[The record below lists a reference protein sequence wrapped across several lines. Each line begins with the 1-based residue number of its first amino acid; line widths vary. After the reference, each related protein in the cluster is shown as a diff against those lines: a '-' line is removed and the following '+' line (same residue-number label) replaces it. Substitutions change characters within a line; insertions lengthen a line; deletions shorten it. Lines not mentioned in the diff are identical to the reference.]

1 MSRTSVCP
9 GRAILERLCAGSL
22 AAHEQRAV
30 EKHCNRCDAC
40 QAAIQEL
47 TYDEEGNPRPISC
60 PRLAVL
66 RGWLYGSISPYACD
80 AVEHH
85 LSTCKACEA
94 DFNAISWGFERVPR
108 PIACP
113 DPMVLKR
120 LLDGSG
126 PQTGHEQ
133 ETIEHHLETCD
144 ACQARLDSL
153 ANGGLNLQGEM
164 RNLGQGSAP
173 ESPGLKRVIGV
184 LKEEIEPETE
194 TSSSTV
200 LTPSEILG
208 FLDPSDTPGD
218 LGKLGPYRVQEVLGK
233 GGMGIV
239 LKAFDP
245 TLHRA
250 VAIKILAPQL
260 ATSSSARQRFAREAR
275 AAAAIRN
282 EHVVAIHSVDEWKG
296 LPYLV
301 MELIPGSSLQARIDR
316 SAPLDLNSILR
327 IGMQVAKGLAAA
339 HAQGLVHRDIKPA
352 NILLENCVERVKIT
366 DFGLAR
372 AVDDASLT
380 QSGVVTGTP
389 LFMAPEQARSEA
401 VDHRADLFSLGA
413 VIYAMCTG
421 RSPFRASTTLGVLKR
436 VCDDNHRPVREVNP
450 DIPEWLAQIIDRLLA
465 KDRAERYQSADEVV
479 DVLGTQLAICQR
491 GNGQSLER
499 GPAPVRQIAAVDDVG
514 PAKGRHT
521 IDDLKAWLETQAVDD
536 VGLAKGHHRHRRWL
550 EIVGFLIVVLA
561 GLFVITE
568 VSGVTNV
575 VNSIANVLGLKKQK
589 GLIVV
594 HLSNPE
600 LRVLVNDKVLPPGVV
615 THILAETL
623 NHHSIGYAVDVFKGD
638 AKLGH
643 EFFNLKPGMMVELT
657 VLNDG
662 KILHLSDGPR
672 RPVPGG
678 YWFGTPTRPLKL
690 SPPVPPRPPIPTA
703 DLSQERIYQEFK
715 RDPEVVT
722 LLNQIKSATEELDR
736 IKGLTRNDADP
747 ARFAAQRRLTK
758 LHESCSELWKTKSE
772 EIRQRLL
779 GEQILHDLNAP

>member
-9 GRAILERLCAGSL
+9 GRAILERLLAGSL
-22 AAHEQRAV
+22 AVHEQRAV

-40 QAAIQEL
+40 QVALHEL

-66 RGWLYGSISPYACD
+66 KGWLYGTISPYACE

-113 DPMVLKR
+113 DLVVLKR

-126 PQTGHEQ
+126 SLPGHEQ
-133 ETIEHHLETCD
+133 EAIEHHLETCD
-144 ACQARLDSL
+144 ACQARLDST
-153 ANGGLNLQGEM
+153 ASGGLNLQGEM
-164 RNLGQGSAP
+164 RNLRQGSAP
-173 ESPGLKRVIGV
+173 ESPSLKRVIGV

-194 TSSSTV
+194 ATSSMA

-245 TLHRA
+245 TLLRA
-250 VAIKILAPQL
+250 VAIKMLAPQL

-301 MELIPGSSLQARIDR
+301 MEFIPGSSLQARIDR

-352 NILLENCVERVKIT
+352 NILLENCVERVKLT

-389 LFMAPEQARSEA
+389 LFMAPEQARSES
-401 VDHRADLFSLGA
+401 VDHRADLFSLGV

-436 VCDDNHRPVREVNP
+436 VCDETHRPVREVNSDVP
-450 DIPEWLAQIIDRLLA
+450 DWLAQIIDRLLS
-465 KDRAERYQSADEVV
+465 KDRAERYQTANEVV
-479 DVLGTQLAICQR
+479 DVLETQLANCQR

-499 GPAPVRQIAAVDDVG
+499 GPAPVRQTAAAVDDVG

-521 IDDLKAWLETQAVDD
+521 IDDLKDWLESQAADD
-536 VGLAKGHHRHRRWL
+536 VGLAKAHLRHRRWL
-550 EIVGFLIVVLA
+550 EIVGSLIVALA

-568 VSGVTNV
+568 VIGVTNV
-575 VNSIANVLGLKKQK
+575 VNSIAKVLGLKKQK
-589 GLIVV
+589 GLIVI

-600 LRVLVNDKVLPPGVV
+600 LRVLLNDKVLDPGRV
-615 THILAETL
+615 TNILSKTL
-623 NHHSIGYAVDVFKGD
+623 TGYSIGYAVEVFKGD
-638 AKLGH
+638 EKIAH
-643 EFFNLKPGMMVELT
+643 EFFNLKPGMMVELR

-662 KILHLSDGPR
+662 KILYEYDGPI
-672 RPVPGG
+672 RPAPGDRI
-678 YWFGTPTRPLKL
+678 GTPSRPLKP
-690 SPPVPPRPPIPTA
+690 SPPVPPSPPIPTA
-703 DLSQERIYQEFK
+703 DLSQERIYEEFK
-715 RDPEVVT
+715 RDPEVVS
-722 LLNQIKSATEELDR
+722 LLNQIQSTTDELDR
-736 IKGLTRNDADP
+736 IKRLTRNAADP
-747 ARFAAQRRLTK
+747 ARVAPQRRLTK
-758 LHESCSELWKTKSE
+758 LHESCNELWKTKSE
-772 EIRQRLL
+772 EIRRRLL
-779 GEQILHDLNAP
+779 GEQNLLDLNAP